1 MDSLTSM
8 GESAVL
14 EMDATHVLQT
24 NQPEA
29 SVNDTNTSMKEHGEL
44 HSMSYLR
51 LYNKMQRLSEI
62 HQLSISARGKAS

>member
-1 MDSLTSM
+1 MTTPGLVSVEGRTQGTGQWWLEPLRDALMDSLTSM

-29 SVNDTNTSMKEHGEL
+29 SVNDTIL
-44 HSMSYLR
+44 P
-51 LYNKMQRLSEI
+51 
-62 HQLSISARGKAS
+62 